1 MKNNSLQF
9 IAASAISMVLHTI
22 VVAGISGTSGF
33 EFLNL
38 PSEKITLTYLFSET
52 TNKPPIGRQTKKLL
66 SAKVQKDDDKPH
78 AKEIINFPDTSDA
91 GATLKEDSGEKEK
104 VSEGLPEDGKPIEN
118 SAATSKI
125 NDWKNEE
132 NDINTAKTDET
143 DTDEADIKKEDLPQG
158 RIQGDAAR
166 LLKYVRESFHYDI
179 YWLGIYVGK
188 AILDASNDNGVT
200 RITSQV
206 HSAPFISK
214 FYKVEDY
221 AESRIVNGVPV
232 NFRIRQHEGRYRS
245 DKETIFDMDNKKITY
260 LNYLKDTR
268 EEHPV
273 SDSLPWDVISGFYF
287 LRTQPLEV
295 GKTVYIDVFD
305 SNRFMKVEVHILRR
319 EKIELP
325 EVGEIDAVIVR
336 PALKSEG
343 LFQSKGDT
351 LVWLTDDENRT
362 PIRVE
367 TKVAVGNVIAELKL
381 SETER

>member
-38 PSEKITLTYLFSET
+38 PSEKITLTYLFPET

-66 SAKVQKDDDKPH
+66 PAKVLKDDDEPH
-78 AKEIINFPDTSDA
+78 AKEIINSPDTSDA
-91 GATLKEDSGEKEK
+91 GATVKEDSGEKEK

-125 NDWKNEE
+125 NDWKNKE

-158 RIQGDAAR
+158 RIQGDAAQ

-188 AILDASNDNGVT
+188 AMLDASNDNGVL

-221 AESRIVNGVPV
+221 AESRVVNGVPV

-268 EEHPV
+268 EEHPI
-273 SDSLPWDVISGFYF
+273 SDSLPWDVISGFYY

-305 SNRFMKVEVHILRR
+305 SNRFIKVAVHILRR
-319 EKIELP
+319 EKIEFP